1 MSEQTNG
8 ANLREN
14 LKAENSWTLGPRD
27 FMFKYLK
34 YLPLVIIC
42 GVIGFA
48 MAYIKLRYIV
58 PIYRVQAS
66 LLIQDDR
73 DNGMQKDQRFDQL
86 FMTQSSSNLS
96 NESAI
101 LRSSPVLERVAK
113 DLGLQVAYYN
123 AGNLRST
130 LTYPYSPVE
139 LEISQVA
146 DSSRGFGFVV
156 TLVNDTQFKINENKS
171 LYTFGQSFD
180 WVGNIC
186 TIIRNKN
193 IDLTGYSSPKFLIGW
208 QPSRQAAQNIINDLR
223 VAQTNEQA
231 TILTLTFENEN
242 VVLGVNILNTLMKVY
257 DSLIIEDKTRIAMN
271 TEHFIDTRLAS
282 LRSELNGVEDRQKE
296 NIEKNQTFNIE
307 DQSRKYFDDIS
318 EADKKLIDLDVRLQ
332 VVDLLS
338 AYIENKANAH
348 MLVPTSL
355 GIEEPALLQF
365 VTEYNQLQ
373 LEREKNLRTTS
384 PNNAL
389 IIGMDNSL
397 EKLRSSIRE
406 ALQNVKNG
414 YHIGYS
420 RLQQEEEAMKAQMK
434 TLPGKSMEFLD
445 VDRQQKILEELYSF
459 LLQKKIESSISSAS
473 TISNSKVLEPAL
485 ANPNPISPDR
495 GKTFSLYLMI
505 GLLIPVGFVFI
516 LEVLKDKVGSRMEVE
531 KRTSTP
537 ILGEVGHSD
546 EAILPLVVTQ
556 NSRSMIAEQFRII
569 RTNLKYLTGRKE
581 NAVILIT
588 SSFSGE
594 GKSFISTN
602 MGAVLALSGKKTVIM
617 EFDIRKPKIVS
628 GLELKR
634 KMGIT
639 NYIIGKA
646 SFSELLVKVDGIDNL
661 YVIPCGP
668 IPPNP
673 AEILLDPRL
682 DELMEEV
689 KAFFEVV
696 IMDTAPVGLVSDGLS
711 IGRFA
716 DCTLYVVRQG
726 YTFRKQLMI
735 IEELY
740 KEKKMPSLSILL
752 NDVKSGSSYYGGY
765 GYYGGGG
772 YGYGTSSGYFEDVS
786 EKKKGIFKK
795 LNEWWKGFFE

>member
-1 MSEQTNG
+1 M
-8 ANLREN
+8 
-14 LKAENSWTLGPRD
+14 ENSWTLGPRE
-27 FMFKYLK
+27 FIFKYLK
-34 YLPLVIIC
+34 YLPLIILC

-66 LLIQDDR
+66 LLIEDER
-73 DNGMQKDQRFDQL
+73 DNGLQKDQRFDQL

-101 LRSSPVLERVAK
+101 LRSSPLLERVAK

-123 AGNLRST
+123 TGNLRST
-130 LTYPYSPVE
+130 LTYPYSPIE
-139 LEISQVA
+139 LQIMQVA
-146 DSSRGFGFVV
+146 DSSRAFGFVI
-156 TLVNDTQFKINENKS
+156 TLVNDMQFRINENKT
-171 LYTFGQSFD
+171 LYAFGQSFN

-186 TIIRNKN
+186 TIVRNKS
-193 IDLTGYSSPKFLIGW
+193 IDVAGYSSPKFLIGW
-208 QPSRQAAQNIINDLR
+208 QPSRQAAISLINDLR
-223 VAQTNEQA
+223 VAQTNEQT
-231 TILTLTFENEN
+231 TILTLTFDNEN
-242 VVLGVNILNTLMKVY
+242 PVLGINILNTLMKVY
-257 DSLIIEDKTRIAMN
+257 DSLIIEDKTRIAIN
-271 TEHFIDTRLAS
+271 TERFIDTRLAS
-282 LRSELNGVEDRQKE
+282 LRTELTGVEDKQKA
-296 NIEKNQTFNIE
+296 NIEQNETFNIE

-318 EADKKLIDLDVRLQ
+318 DADKKLIDLDVRLR

-338 AYIENKANAH
+338 EYIENKANVH
-348 MLVPTSL
+348 QLVPTSL

-365 VTEYNQLQ
+365 VNQYNQLQ

-384 PNNAL
+384 ANNAL

-414 YHIGYS
+414 YHIAYS
-420 RLQQEEEAMKAQMK
+420 RLQQEEDVMKAKMK
-434 TLPGKSMEFLD
+434 TLPGKSMEFLN
-445 VDRQQKILEELYSF
+445 VGRQQKILEELYSF

-495 GKTFSLYLMI
+495 GKTFSLYVLI
-505 GLLIPVGFVFI
+505 SLLIPVAFVFI

-531 KRTSTP
+531 KRTTAP
-537 ILGEVGHSD
+537 ILGEVGHSE

-569 RTNLKYLTGRKE
+569 RTNLKYVTGRKE

-646 SFSELLVKVDGIDNL
+646 SFNELLVKVDGIDNL
-661 YVIPCGP
+661 YVIPCGSHSSQP
-668 IPPNP
+668 RRDP
-673 AEILLDPRL
+673 A
-682 DELMEEV
+682 
-689 KAFFEVV
+689 
-696 IMDTAPVGLVSDGLS
+696 GLTSRRTDG
-711 IGRFA
+711 
-716 DCTLYVVRQG
+716 
-726 YTFRKQLMI
+726 
-735 IEELY
+735 
-740 KEKKMPSLSILL
+740 
-752 NDVKSGSSYYGGY
+752 
-765 GYYGGGG
+765 
-772 YGYGTSSGYFEDVS
+772 
-786 EKKKGIFKK
+786 
-795 LNEWWKGFFE
+795 